1 MSVVKQVELAEG
13 ALIDPADYSCL
24 PPKEWRIRLDV
35 PRKILQVGAVCHRVS
50 GFLHWVAIDL
60 GAFQELACI
69 EDLEGL
75 CIDIVDGGAV

>member
-1 MSVVKQVELAEG
+1 MSDEKRVGLG
-13 ALIDPADYSCL
+13 AGAPIDPVDYSCL

-35 PRKILQVGAVCHRVS
+35 PSKVLQVGAVCHRDS
-50 GFLHWVAIDL
+50 GFLHWIAIDL

-69 EDLEGL
+69 EHLEGL